1 MSSRLHSKDLTSSSL
16 PPSEVDDQSEENSQR
31 LKSTWSRVRNT
42 LGAPLPDYQE
52 LTKADDRGPNGE
64 DSDSVSEEDTNET
77 ENADIDLPEYN
88 EADPNNETK
97 QLETCPTD
105 TNPISSGPR
114 EFELKQLY
122 HQVLMSTT
130 PSSRRLDLSSV
141 EVEEVEKHGTLQSR
155 KQKVQAARKGTS
167 VRSLLAEEQG
177 GAHVFAEGICWALE
191 ETCKSIHHRLH
202 SRASAIVITTD
213 SQLVEM
219 RLSARQRSL
228 QRSIL
233 ISSVLNSAN
242 LDNTSHIC
250 RSFRALALETSL
262 QGLATV
268 AGVRNGSRL
277 SPAKKS
283 CLSRILGST
292 LDLLCD
298 EKSKDCHELSSTTA
312 IFVLDHL
319 SRFHSSLPDA
329 PLEQPDSQKMSLK
342 ECYDWIS
349 ISSLL
354 PIDNIAVHHDEIDEW
369 CQHLLMIP
377 APSGFDVSE
386 GLRARYISDSESGTP
401 INRTMLLSTMLNV
414 ARRLCSTGNSRS
426 RTLLLDC
433 LPFIVEIWGW
443 DRGILNTVREI
454 CQDAR
459 DRFPLKA
466 ALLSESHAIRHL
478 TLEILMATSPSAS
491 PLEAS
496 LKQCLKI
503 VDTLLLVENARIRQ
517 MHIRKLSTLAQA
529 NDDSV
534 SSTYVVDMIY
544 PPLDARLDIQSYE
557 AKDEDLEQG
566 HLLGRS
572 ARSRLRN
579 WLRMFSNTNPKA
591 FYRSQDLRGAFYD
604 LLADPDSDLRALSFL
619 KKPAILSAFKGCV
632 TEESDLLVELMLRRL
647 TSSRSNSQNNLASAV
662 KRQLGFLSLLG
673 DVLKTLGRQLV
684 HRWDDFLNQ
693 IMQFVLDSQSHIQTL
708 INNAN
713 SQHVFLESQLKKVRV
728 QTLHRLNDFF
738 QLSPTGFSFQKWC
751 FRSLKTYHNIE
762 LHPAEVIA
770 EQYLKPYF
778 GTLLPDL
785 AELLR
790 KASSASSLTTCISR
804 QQIVLM
810 SSLAITDTTHSERF
824 CELILTLQLKNQVIV
839 AEHIQAG
846 CSTF

>member
-1 MSSRLHSKDLTSSSL
+1 MLKLPPNFALPGGTLVALARKLFPQSTSLFGKAQFIRLSKRSLSTRGDLMFWRVSSRLLGRLQIPVVESLTISEQKIQTASLDNLSLDNISIPFRRLHRTIESITRSLPYSFTIKNKSSVNTRNKILIRSLCASDFGSLDLTAYTLKINPKDLTSSSL

-213 SQLVEM
+213 SH
-219 RLSARQRSL
+219 RATAR
-228 QRSIL
+228 
-233 ISSVLNSAN
+233 
-242 LDNTSHIC
+242 
-250 RSFRALALETSL
+250 
-262 QGLATV
+262 LATTKPDCGASETKKCFSG
-268 AGVRNGSRL
+268 AGNIPSGFGNSGGC
-277 SPAKKS
+277 PKWFQIIT
-283 CLSRILGST
+283 ILGST

-459 DRFPLKA
+459 DSRFTIRKPCNSSSDA
-466 ALLSESHAIRHL
+466 RDTNGYFAIRIAL
-478 TLEILMATSPSAS
+478 GSLI
-491 PLEAS
+491 EAV
-496 LKQCLKI
+496 LKNCRYF
-503 VDTLLLVENARIRQ
+503 A
-517 MHIRKLSTLAQA
+517 A
-529 NDDSV
+529 
-534 SSTYVVDMIY
+534 
-544 PPLDARLDIQSYE
+544 
-557 AKDEDLEQG
+557 
-566 HLLGRS
+566 GREC
-572 ARSRLRN
+572 
-579 WLRMFSNTNPKA
+579 SNTSDAHPQA
-591 FYRSQDLRGAFYD
+591 FDFGSG
-604 LLADPDSDLRALSFL
+604 
-619 KKPAILSAFKGCV
+619 
-632 TEESDLLVELMLRRL
+632 
-647 TSSRSNSQNNLASAV
+647 
-662 KRQLGFLSLLG
+662 KR
-673 DVLKTLGRQLV
+673 
-684 HRWDDFLNQ
+684 
-693 IMQFVLDSQSHIQTL
+693 
-708 INNAN
+708 
-713 SQHVFLESQLKKVRV
+713 
-728 QTLHRLNDFF
+728 
-738 QLSPTGFSFQKWC
+738 
-751 FRSLKTYHNIE
+751 
-762 LHPAEVIA
+762 
-770 EQYLKPYF
+770 
-778 GTLLPDL
+778 
-785 AELLR
+785 
-790 KASSASSLTTCISR
+790 
-804 QQIVLM
+804 
-810 SSLAITDTTHSERF
+810 
-824 CELILTLQLKNQVIV
+824 
-839 AEHIQAG
+839 
-846 CSTF
+846 

>member
-1 MSSRLHSKDLTSSSL
+1 MHLRKAGAKNLSTQQHYAGHALRYADTMPLRRACAKYQRYHALTKASVGRSADVMPLRKAYILPPNFALPGGTLVALARKLFPQSTSLFGKAQFIRLSKRSLSTRGDLMFWRVSSRLLGRLQIPVVESLTISEQKIQTASLDNLSLDNISIPFRRLHRTIESITRSLPYSFTIKNKSKRPLIQAREAINLVATSVLDLFVPLILDLLTSLLTPSKSTVNAGRCPFEELLTALLYFINLTDDLTSSSL
-16 PPSEVDDQSEENSQR
+16 PPSE
-31 LKSTWSRVRNT
+31 
-42 LGAPLPDYQE
+42 E

-228 QRSIL
+228 QQSIL

-386 GLRARYISDSESGTP
+386 GLRARYISDSES
-401 INRTMLLSTMLNV
+401 
-414 ARRLCSTGNSRS
+414 AFRS
-426 RTLLLDC
+426 LY
-433 LPFIVEIWGW
+433 
-443 DRGILNTVREI
+443 
-454 CQDAR
+454 Q
-459 DRFPLKA
+459 PLKA

-496 LKQCLKI
+496 LKQCLK
-503 VDTLLLVENARIRQ
+503 L
-517 MHIRKLSTLAQA
+517 
-529 NDDSV
+529 
-534 SSTYVVDMIY
+534 
-544 PPLDARLDIQSYE
+544 
-557 AKDEDLEQG
+557 
-566 HLLGRS
+566 
-572 ARSRLRN
+572 
-579 WLRMFSNTNPKA
+579 
-591 FYRSQDLRGAFYD
+591 
-604 LLADPDSDLRALSFL
+604 
-619 KKPAILSAFKGCV
+619 
-632 TEESDLLVELMLRRL
+632 
-647 TSSRSNSQNNLASAV
+647 
-662 KRQLGFLSLLG
+662 
-673 DVLKTLGRQLV
+673 
-684 HRWDDFLNQ
+684 
-693 IMQFVLDSQSHIQTL
+693 
-708 INNAN
+708 
-713 SQHVFLESQLKKVRV
+713 
-728 QTLHRLNDFF
+728 
-738 QLSPTGFSFQKWC
+738 
-751 FRSLKTYHNIE
+751 
-762 LHPAEVIA
+762 
-770 EQYLKPYF
+770 
-778 GTLLPDL
+778 
-785 AELLR
+785 
-790 KASSASSLTTCISR
+790 
-804 QQIVLM
+804 
-810 SSLAITDTTHSERF
+810 
-824 CELILTLQLKNQVIV
+824 
-839 AEHIQAG
+839 
-846 CSTF
+846 

>member
-52 LTKADDRGPNGE
+52 LTKADDRGPNGKIPTRCRKKIPMRGI
-64 DSDSVSEEDTNET
+64 SDPFDAQGFELGRSGRSRKARHSTIKET
-77 ENADIDLPEYN
+77 EGP
-88 EADPNNETK
+88 
-97 QLETCPTD
+97 
-105 TNPISSGPR
+105 SGSQGYQR
-114 EFELKQLY
+114 TIFVGQ
-122 HQVLMSTT
+122 
-130 PSSRRLDLSSV
+130 
-141 EVEEVEKHGTLQSR
+141 
-155 KQKVQAARKGTS
+155 
-167 VRSLLAEEQG
+167 EQG

-228 QRSIL
+228 QRLIL

-557 AKDEDLEQG
+557 AKDQDLEQG

-604 LLADPDSDLRALSFL
+604 LLADPDSDLRALSL
-619 KKPAILSAFKGCV
+619 
-632 TEESDLLVELMLRRL
+632 
-647 TSSRSNSQNNLASAV
+647 
-662 KRQLGFLSLLG
+662 
-673 DVLKTLGRQLV
+673 
-684 HRWDDFLNQ
+684 
-693 IMQFVLDSQSHIQTL
+693 
-708 INNAN
+708 
-713 SQHVFLESQLKKVRV
+713 
-728 QTLHRLNDFF
+728 
-738 QLSPTGFSFQKWC
+738 
-751 FRSLKTYHNIE
+751 
-762 LHPAEVIA
+762 
-770 EQYLKPYF
+770 
-778 GTLLPDL
+778 
-785 AELLR
+785 
-790 KASSASSLTTCISR
+790 
-804 QQIVLM
+804 
-810 SSLAITDTTHSERF
+810 
-824 CELILTLQLKNQVIV
+824 
-839 AEHIQAG
+839 
-846 CSTF
+846 

>member
-1 MSSRLHSKDLTSSSL
+1 MLKLPPNFALPGGTLVALARKLFPQSTSLFGKAQFIRLSKRSLSTRGDLMFWRVSSRLLGRLQIPVVESLTISEQKIQTASLDNLSLDNISIPFRRLHRTIESITRSLPYSFTIKNKSSVNTRNKILIRSLCASDFGSLDLTAYTLKINPKDLTSSSL

-122 HQVLMSTT
+122 HQ
-130 PSSRRLDLSSV
+130 DLSSV

-534 SSTYVVDMIY
+534 SSTTTQC
-544 PPLDARLDIQSYE
+544 A
-557 AKDEDLEQG
+557 
-566 HLLGRS
+566 
-572 ARSRLRN
+572 
-579 WLRMFSNTNPKA
+579 
-591 FYRSQDLRGAFYD
+591 
-604 LLADPDSDLRALSFL
+604 LLAIMGRMHQGRYRPQR
-619 KKPAILSAFKGCV
+619 KV
-632 TEESDLLVELMLRRL
+632 
-647 TSSRSNSQNNLASAV
+647 SR
-662 KRQLGFLSLLG
+662 
-673 DVLKTLGRQLV
+673 
-684 HRWDDFLNQ
+684 
-693 IMQFVLDSQSHIQTL
+693 
-708 INNAN
+708 
-713 SQHVFLESQLKKVRV
+713 
-728 QTLHRLNDFF
+728 
-738 QLSPTGFSFQKWC
+738 
-751 FRSLKTYHNIE
+751 
-762 LHPAEVIA
+762 
-770 EQYLKPYF
+770 
-778 GTLLPDL
+778 
-785 AELLR
+785 
-790 KASSASSLTTCISR
+790 
-804 QQIVLM
+804 
-810 SSLAITDTTHSERF
+810 
-824 CELILTLQLKNQVIV
+824 
-839 AEHIQAG
+839 
-846 CSTF
+846 